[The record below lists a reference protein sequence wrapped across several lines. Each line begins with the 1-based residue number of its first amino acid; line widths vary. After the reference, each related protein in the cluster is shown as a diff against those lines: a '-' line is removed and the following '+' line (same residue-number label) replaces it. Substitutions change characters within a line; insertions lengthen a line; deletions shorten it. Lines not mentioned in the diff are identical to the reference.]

1 VLRASRQGAR
11 ARGAGRKV
19 AVIADAGSDL
29 AGIAALTK
37 TLNKL
42 GTEVL
47 VTAAVGA
54 TLKAGRRSLVVER
67 TFATARSIEFD
78 AVVIAAGTTVT
89 NDIELSSCSKKRSD
103 TVSRWEH
110 GVVASS
116 CSTWP
121 RWTKLLAC
129 FLAARSTR
137 RSDRTSSWPSA
148 CTGYGNAPIS

>member
-1 VLRASRQGAR
+1 MSTPSFAFRLPQGLGLPAPKGNPPVDVVIS
-11 ARGAGRKV
+11 AALSQIVTEPGPIAGRKV

-78 AVVIAAGTTVT
+78 TVVIAAGTTVT
-89 NDIELSSCSKKRSD
+89 NDIKL
-103 TVSRWEH
+103 
-110 GVVASS
+110 VVLLQASVP
-116 CSTWP
+116 T
-121 RWTKLLAC
+121 L
-129 FLAARSTR
+129 
-137 RSDRTSSWPSA
+137 
-148 CTGYGNAPIS
+148 